1 MESLLAQVEA
11 WFVNLI
17 DKRID
22 DRGGLFTRE
31 AVEEI
36 VGESQLFKQH
46 ADDLTTYMIEE
57 VIDNCLADKIL
68 NNFDI
73 SDFDSE
79 ITDIASGIAQDTL
92 SELDISEYT
101 SDIESIVDDRI
112 SAAQYTVSVST

>member
-92 SELDISEYT
+92 SELDILEYA
-101 SDIESIVDDRI
+101 SDIESIVDERI
-112 SAAQYTVSVST
+112 SAAQYTVSVAT

>member
-36 VGESQLFKQH
+36 VGESQLFQQH

-79 ITDIASGIAQDTL
+79 IEDIAEGVARNIV
-92 SELDISEYT
+92 SELDISEYHEEIQ
-101 SDIESIVDDRI
+101 SLIDDRI
-112 SAAQYTVSVST
+112 FSTSFNISVTK